1 MKSKEDK
8 LDVHK
13 LEPVPVD
20 FSKLS
25 GVVKNEVVE
34 KTEYNKSVKKVNT
47 IKATDTS
54 NLVKKTNYDTDVSKI
69 EKKLLVMIIVIS
81 ILLHENLIS

>member
-1 MKSKEDK
+1 MDKLDIDKLEKLPTGLNSLKSKEDK

-34 KTEYNKSVKKVNT
+34 KTEYNKSLKKVNT
-47 IKATDTS
+47 IKATDTT
-54 NLVKKTNYDTDVSKI
+54 NLVKKN
-69 EKKLLVMIIVIS
+69 
-81 ILLHENLIS
+81 

>member
-54 NLVKKTNYDTDVSKI
+54 NLVKKLTMTQMLVKLRKNYWS
-69 EKKLLVMIIVIS
+69 
-81 ILLHENLIS
+81 